1 MTNVIIGI
9 DRLYA
14 KGEKDSNNL
23 PMETEQIRIVILD
36 SHALVRA
43 GLRSLLDVQP
53 NMKVVGE
60 AGNQTD
66 GLAIISSQQPDIV
79 LFELNLTEHLSPDI
93 ITQILLAC
101 DTTHPIIVTGINNP
115 VIIQQLVENGAM
127 GVVFKSQSPDTLIKA
142 IEKVNNGEVWLER
155 SMIANVLSR
164 LSRTNIPVKNNTEV
178 ENIDELSD
186 REKEIVRLI
195 GKGYKNKRI
204 SSQLCISETTVRH
217 HLTSIYNKLGVTDR
231 LELLV
236 YAHRFGLVKPPNS

>member
-1 MTNVIIGI
+1 
-9 DRLYA
+9 
-14 KGEKDSNNL
+14 
-23 PMETEQIRIVILD
+23 METEPIRIVILD

-43 GLRSLLDVQP
+43 GLRSLIDEQAS
-53 NMKVVGE
+53 MKVVGE
-60 AGNQTD
+60 AGNLVD
-66 GLAIISSQQPDIV
+66 GLEAISSLHPDIV
-79 LFELNLTEHLSPDI
+79 LFELNISDQLSTDM

-127 GVVFKSQSPDTLIKA
+127 GVVFKSQSPETLIKA

-164 LSRTNIPVKNNTEV
+164 LSRTNIPVKNNSEV

-236 YAHRFGLVKPPNS
+236 YAHRFGLVKPPNT